1 MEFKSIQSTIGNTP
15 LIEIPTKSRNS
26 TVLAKLEGNNPGG
39 SVKDRPALNM
49 IVEAEKIGLVKP
61 GDTLIEATSGNTGI
75 ALSMVAA
82 IRGYK
87 MIIIMPETAS
97 IERIKTMEAYG
108 AEVRLVSQ
116 HEDMEG
122 ARDLAKKLESQ
133 GKGLVLDQFSNKAN
147 YMAHYNSTGPE
158 IWEQTNGEVTHFVS
172 AMGTTGTITGVS
184 MYLKSM
190 NKDIR
195 IIGVQP
201 EDGAKIP
208 GIRRWTK
215 DYIPEIRKNAMIDEI
230 IDINQLDAQKMS
242 DTLSKKFGLFCG
254 LSAAANISI
263 SNNIALTHSNAK
275 IVTIICDRGDR
286 YISKI

>member
-1 MEFKSIQSTIGNTP
+1 MAFKSIQSTIGNTP
-15 LIEIPTKSRNS
+15 LIEIPTKSINS

-49 IVEAEKIGLVKP
+49 IEEAEKTGLVKP

-133 GKGLVLDQFSNKAN
+133 GVGLVLDQFSNKAN
-147 YMAHYNSTGPE
+147 YMAHYDGTGPE
-158 IWEQTNGEVTHFVS
+158 IWKQTNGQVTHFVS

-184 MYLKSM
+184 MFLKSM
-190 NKDIR
+190 NKDIQ

-215 DYIPEIRKNAMIDEI
+215 EYIPEIRKNAIIDEI

-242 DTLSKKFGLFCG
+242 DMLSKEYGLFCG
-254 LSAAANISI
+254 LSAAANISV
-263 SNNIALTHSNAK
+263 SRNIALTQNNAK